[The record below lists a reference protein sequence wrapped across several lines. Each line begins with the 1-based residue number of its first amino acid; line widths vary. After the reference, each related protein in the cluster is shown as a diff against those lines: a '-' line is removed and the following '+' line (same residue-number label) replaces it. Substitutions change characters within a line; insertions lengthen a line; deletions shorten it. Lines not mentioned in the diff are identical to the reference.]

1 MHIWKLL
8 VSLDID
14 IIIIFELTLC
24 HPQRRYTCLPKKNQK
39 VSWSKARLKPNI
51 SPTVEKKVETSSSS
65 GG

>member
-24 HPQRRYTCLPKKNQK
+24 HPQRRYTCLPKK
-39 VSWSKARLKPNI
+39 SKGI
-51 SPTVEKKVETSSSS
+51 VERSTPEAQHFPYRRKE
-65 GG
+65 GGNV